1 MQKRSTSKNYSPV
14 IQNLRDSVL
23 TIDTYVQIG
32 HRIGLSYHA
41 QGKKC
46 LDLIGPVEG
55 AATAIS
61 EMAKISGIKTE
72 DAMEIAGAMGAAAMR
87 AFEKAE
93 EAKGAAA

>member
-32 HRIGLSYHA
+32 HRIGLSCHA
-41 QGKKC
+41 QGRRP
-46 LDLIGPVEG
+46 LDLHGPVEG
-55 AATAIS
+55 AAFAIA

-72 DAMEIAGAMGAAAMR
+72 DAMRIAAAMADSAMR
-87 AFEKAE
+87 AFEEAE
-93 EAKGAAA
+93 EAKGSVA